1 VLLNLYLNAIHA
13 IGRHGTLTVEAREG
27 GAERVKITVAD
38 TGKGIAQEQLAS
50 IFTPYFTTRAE
61 GTGLGLAVVQNIVE
75 QHGGVIQ
82 VSSQPGKGTIFSL
95 WLPIKATCKE
105 SQG

>member
-1 VLLNLYLNAIHA
+1 
-13 IGRHGTLTVEAREG
+13 
-27 GAERVKITVAD
+27 
-38 TGKGIAQEQLAS
+38 
-50 IFTPYFTTRAE
+50 
-61 GTGLGLAVVQNIVE
+61 VVQNIVE